1 LNLEDFL
8 IPCLFKTLFGIDCLG
23 CGLQR
28 AIVLLFKGNLIEA
41 FFMYPAIYTIFLFV
55 GMMIFNTLSKR
66 KSQSKS
72 LSIVGILTA
81 VFILGGYIFKNL

>member
-1 LNLEDFL
+1 M
-8 IPCLFKTLFGIDCLG
+8 IPCLFKTLFGIECLG

-28 AIVLLFKGNLIEA
+28 AIVLILKGNLIEA
-41 FFMYPAIYTIFLFV
+41 FFMYPAIYMIFLFA

-72 LSIVGILTA
+72 LSIVGILTGF
-81 VFILGGYIFKNL
+81 FILGGYIYKNL

>member
-41 FFMYPAIYTIFLFV
+41 FFMYPAVYMVLLFV
-55 GMMIFNTLSKR
+55 GMMIFNTFFKH
-66 KSQSKS
+66 KNNTKS
-72 LSIVGILTA
+72 LSIVGALTG
-81 VFILGGYIFKNL
+81 VFILGGYIYKNL